1 MLEEF
6 WSQLDAF
13 EKILWVVASVFTL
26 MFIFQSIFTFLA
38 GGDESAFGDADDYVD
53 GDGGIDYQFFTVKNM
68 IAFFSIFGWIGL
80 GCYTEGLSIPASVI
94 LGVISGITVVFLM
107 VWLMKKISALK
118 EDGTLNF
125 KNAILKTATVYLT
138 IPATRNGVGK
148 VQIMLQGSSRDLDAI
163 TDDEENIP
171 TGKLITVIG
180 LKDNLL
186 IVTTKTPN

>member
-1 MLEEF
+1 MLDEF

-13 EKILWVVASVFTL
+13 EKILWVIASAFTL
-26 MFIFQSIFTFLA
+26 MFIIQTIFTFLS

-68 IAFFSIFGWIGL
+68 IAFFSILGWIGL
-80 GCYTEGLSIPASVI
+80 GCYSEGLSIPASLI
-94 LGVISGITVVFLM
+94 IGVLAGITVVFVM
-107 VWLMKKISALK
+107 VWLMKKISGLK

-125 KNAILKTATVYLT
+125 KNAIQKTGTVYLT

-148 VQIMLQGSSRDLDAI
+148 VQIVLQGSSRDLDAI
-163 TDDEENIP
+163 TDDDIDIQ

-180 LKDNLL
+180 LKENLL
-186 IVTTKTPN
+186 IVTTKNL

>member
-125 KNAILKTATVYLT
+125 KNAILKTGTVYLT

>member
-38 GGDESAFGDADDYVD
+38 GGDESTFGDADDYVD

-94 LGVISGITVVFLM
+94 LGVISGITVVSFM

-125 KNAILKTATVYLT
+125 KNAILKTGTVYLT
-138 IPATRNGVGK
+138 IPATRSGVGK

-171 TGKLITVIG
+171 TGKLVKVMG

-186 IVTTKTPN
+186 IVTSKNI